1 MDYRSA
7 YNRRSRKGSRLKRR
21 AAVFVLAGVAG
32 CAALFALALR
42 VAAPPAPGAQAQ
54 TAAATATLA
63 PAVLRTAAQVEAQD
77 KLKKT
82 RRVYPYSI
90 VPGGLANRQE
100 LQHAIVADKV
110 VAVHYATFDAARA
123 TVETVRKARAV
134 YVSYRKGDKVYW
146 TAKRLHLAEGETL
159 LSDGQNEI
167 RGRCGNRISDTP
179 RQPVEAKGPSEE
191 ELDAAVEV
199 AQDGDGSVDQ
209 VALPAEEN
217 PAGGSYQLKTF
228 ATGSPAPTGGTAQTP
243 GGTGPAIPGSSTS
256 AIWGG
261 GTLPVALD
269 SKVSSDTVETG
280 TSGTGTSGTTTSDP
294 GSPGTPD
301 PGGTSTGGSGTGD
314 PGTGGTPTG
323 GTATGGTSGTPGGT
337 PPTTGTNPAPL
348 PATLLP
354 PTTDLPGKT
363 NDPAKTP
370 TKPVNV
376 PEPGTPWLGV
386 VGVVALLAARRA
398 KKRARR

>member
-42 VAAPPAPGAQAQ
+42 VAAPPAPGAQAH

-77 KLKKT
+77 KPKKT

-123 TVETVRKARAV
+123 TVETVGKARAV
-134 YVSYRKGDKVYW
+134 YVSYRKGDKVFW
-146 TAKRLHLAEGETL
+146 TAKKLHLAEGETL

-191 ELDAAVEV
+191 ELDAAVDV

-228 ATGSPAPTGGTAQTP
+228 ATGNPAPTGGTAQTP
-243 GGTGPAIPGSSTS
+243 GGTGPAIPGSSGTG

-280 TSGTGTSGTTTSDP
+280 TSGTPTSDP
-294 GSPGTPD
+294 GSSGTSD

-323 GTATGGTSGTPGGT
+323 GTPTGGTSGTP
-337 PPTTGTNPAPL
+337 PPPGTNPAPL

-370 TKPVNV
+370 TKPASV
-376 PEPGTPWLGV
+376 PEPGTPWLGA